1 MSGKVIHGLS
11 NEEYHN
17 GEPWRGY
24 VSSTQLKHY
33 LRSPKAF
40 RFAQDNPTEQTEAQR
55 FGSLFHDLMACL
67 AAANGEWAQ
76 GYEAWLGGL
85 ARFDPPINERTG
97 QPYGTTT
104 KAYAEAYQ
112 QFLAD
117 NEGKIIVNTTDSDLA
132 SDMAHSLLNDCGST
146 SEQIK
151 KLLKWAKGSEVSYFY
166 EDGNGIRLKIR
177 PDMLTSN
184 KVIDWKTCSLDS
196 LDEETIARQIIRYG
210 YHISLSMYQF
220 VLHEMTGRWYKP
232 YLVFV
237 SKTPPHDSVICD
249 ISSWCYFFTDDEE
262 PIVGMG
268 VGAQEFRRLL
278 DLHTECVRNNE
289 WPGIESAIK
298 TDNKIMEVP
307 VPWWYEKRYLEE

>member
-1 MSGKVIHGLS
+1 MNGRIIHGLS

-17 GEPWRGY
+17 GEQWRGY

-40 RFAQDNPTEQTEAQR
+40 RYALDHPTEQTEAQR
-55 FGSLFHDLMACL
+55 FGSLFHDLMASL
-67 AAANGEWAQ
+67 AHYNGVWDI
-76 GYEAWLGGL
+76 GYGKWLLGV
-85 ARFDPPINERTG
+85 AKFEPPINEKTG
-97 QPYGTTT
+97 LPYGTSTNAYKNAYGFFLCQNDGKFIASEDEV
-104 KAYAEAYQ
+104 KA
-112 QFLAD
+112 
-117 NEGKIIVNTTDSDLA
+117 A
-132 SDMAHSLLNDCGST
+132 SDMAHSLLHDCGAT
-146 SEQIK
+146 SEQVR

-166 EDGNGIRLKIR
+166 ETEEGIRLKIR
-177 PDMLTSN
+177 PDLLTSN

-210 YHISLSMYQF
+210 YHISLSMYQW

-237 SKTPPHDSVICD
+237 SKNAPFDSVICD
-249 ISSWCYFFTDDEE
+249 ISSWCYFFTDGEE
-262 PIVGMG
+262 PIVGEG

-278 DLHTECVRNNE
+278 DLHTKCVRNND

-298 TDNKIMEVP
+298 NEDKIMEVS